1 MQEETIE
8 GNIIGLQQQEGEVEM
23 IIQPQNDELD
33 TFLCENPVFHETWPD
48 IASPEELENSLPIAV
63 SIRYNKVSKKIIECT
78 VRL

>member
-33 TFLCENPVFHETWPD
+33 TLLCENPVFHET
-48 IASPEELENSLPIAV
+48 
-63 SIRYNKVSKKIIECT
+63 
-78 VRL
+78 